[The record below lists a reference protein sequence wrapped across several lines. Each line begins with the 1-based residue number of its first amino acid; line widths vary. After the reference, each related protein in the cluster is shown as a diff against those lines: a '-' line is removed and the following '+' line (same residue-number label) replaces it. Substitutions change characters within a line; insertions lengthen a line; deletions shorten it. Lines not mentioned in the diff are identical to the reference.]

1 MRTVLA
7 LAVLSPLVLTV
18 TTVTP
23 ARAARLALPEPTG
36 REPVGLATLH
46 LVDRSRPDPWN
57 PEADRRELMVS
68 LWYPAEKAAGEPA
81 PYVPRQVSEAVLADY
96 PVADKDA
103 LTKVK
108 THARLNA
115 PAAKGRRPLVVMSPG
130 FSFPRATLTSLAED
144 FASRGYL
151 VAAVEHTYESVATT
165 FPGGRT
171 TPCLACVDGQ
181 DPAKVVAGRVKDVR
195 FVLDELSE
203 GRWGRIVDRSKIA
216 MVGHSIG
223 GYAAA
228 QAMLADSRIK
238 AGVNLDGTFRL
249 TGSIKRP
256 FMLVGAP
263 TSHTPDGTD
272 DSWKKAWPRLTGWK
286 RWITVKG
293 TDHSS
298 FVDYAVLRTQL
309 GLPGQQ
315 LDGER
320 ALEITRAHL
329 ASFLDRHLLGRST
342 PVEDWPEVAGHAPLS
357 D

>member
-1 MRTVLA
+1 MATAYGRVEDRAYDESRGCRPTFGGDGRAVPPARVIAMRTVLA

-23 ARAARLALPEPTG
+23 ARASRLALPEPTG

-81 PYVPRQVSEAVLADY
+81 PYVPRQVSQAVLADY

-103 LTKVK
+103 LTKVR

-181 DPAKVVAGRVKDVR
+181 DAAKVVAGRVKDVR

-203 GRWGRIVDRSKIA
+203 GRWGRRIDRSKIA

-223 GYAAA
+223 GYLEEGLAPADRLEALDHGEGHRPLVIRRLRRAADAAGPPGAAA
-228 QAMLADSRIK
+228 R
-238 AGVNLDGTFRL
+238 R
-249 TGSIKRP
+249 
-256 FMLVGAP
+256 
-263 TSHTPDGTD
+263 
-272 DSWKKAWPRLTGWK
+272 
-286 RWITVKG
+286 
-293 TDHSS
+293 
-298 FVDYAVLRTQL
+298 
-309 GLPGQQ
+309 
-315 LDGER
+315 
-320 ALEITRAHL
+320 
-329 ASFLDRHLLGRST
+329 
-342 PVEDWPEVAGHAPLS
+342 
-357 D
+357 

>member
-1 MRTVLA
+1 MRTALA
-7 LAVLSPLVLTV
+7 LTVLSSLALTA
-18 TTVTP
+18 TP
-23 ARAARLALPEPTG
+23 AQAADVALPEPTG
-36 REPVGLATLH
+36 RKPVGLATLH

-68 LWYPAEKAAGEPA
+68 LWYPAKKAVGKPA
-81 PYVPRQVSEAVLADY
+81 PYVPPQVSEAVLADY

-115 PAAKGRRPLVVMSPG
+115 PAAEGRRPLVVMSPG

-171 TPCLACVDGQ
+171 TSCLACVKGQ
-181 DPAKVVAGRVKDVR
+181 DSIKVAASRVKDVR

-203 GRWGRIVDRSKIA
+203 GRWGRLIDRSKIA
-216 MVGHSIG
+216 MIGHSIG
-223 GYAAA
+223 GRAAA
-228 QAMLADSRIK
+228 EAVVADSRIK
-238 AGVNLDGTFRL
+238 AGVNLDGTFRP

-256 FMLVGAP
+256 FMLIGAP
-263 TSHTPDGTD
+263 ASHTPDGTD
-272 DSWKKAWPRLTGWK
+272 DSWKKAWPQLTGWK
-286 RWITVKG
+286 RWITVKD

-309 GLPGQQ
+309 GLPTQK

-329 ASFLDRHLLGRST
+329 ASFLDRHLLGRRT
-342 PVEDWPEVAGHAPLS
+342 PVEDYPEVADHRP
-357 D
+357 